1 MTPQPTTS
9 KAAVKKKADQALDAA
24 LPVSDDKKIVNRL
37 RRAQGQLGAV
47 IAMVESG
54 RDCRDVVTQLSA
66 VSSALDKAGFAI
78 IATAMRECVT
88 EDNLDDEGKPSV
100 EDLEKLFLSLS

>member
-1 MTPQPTTS
+1 M
-9 KAAVKKKADQALDAA
+9 K
-24 LPVSDDKKIVNRL
+24 PVLNRL

-47 IAMVESG
+47 ISMVEQG
-54 RDCRDVVTQLSA
+54 KDCRSVVTQLSA

-78 IATAMRECVT
+78 IATAMKECMA
-88 EDNLDDEGKPSV
+88 EDGTGSQDGDLSV

>member
-1 MTPQPTTS
+1 MAEATPTDM
-9 KAAVKKKADQALDAA
+9 K
-24 LPVSDDKKIVNRL
+24 PVINRL

-47 IAMVESG
+47 ISMVEQG
-54 RDCRDVVTQLSA
+54 KDCRSVVTQLSA

-78 IATAMRECVT
+78 IATAMKECVAQ
-88 EDNLDDEGKPSV
+88 EGKSAGDKDLSV

>member
-1 MTPQPTTS
+1 MAEATPTDM
-9 KAAVKKKADQALDAA
+9 K
-24 LPVSDDKKIVNRL
+24 PVINRL

-47 IAMVESG
+47 ISMVEQG
-54 RDCRDVVTQLSA
+54 KDCRSVVTQLSA

-78 IATAMRECVT
+78 IATAMKECVA
-88 EDNLDDEGKPSV
+88 EDSKPGKDGDLSV

>member
-1 MTPQPTTS
+1 MAEATPTDM
-9 KAAVKKKADQALDAA
+9 K
-24 LPVSDDKKIVNRL
+24 PVINRL

-47 IAMVESG
+47 ISMVEQG
-54 RDCRDVVTQLSA
+54 KDCRSVVTQLSA

-78 IATAMRECVT
+78 IATAMKECVA
-88 EDNLDDEGKPSV
+88 EDCKPGKDGDLSV

>member
-1 MTPQPTTS
+1 MVQDTA
-9 KAAVKKKADQALDAA
+9 KDMK
-24 LPVSDDKKIVNRL
+24 PVLNRL

-47 IAMVESG
+47 ISMVEQG
-54 RDCRDVVTQLSA
+54 KDCRSVVTQLSA

-78 IATAMRECVT
+78 IATAMKECMA
-88 EDNLDDEGKPSV
+88 EDGTGSQDGDLSV

>member
-1 MTPQPTTS
+1 MVEDTA
-9 KAAVKKKADQALDAA
+9 KDMK
-24 LPVSDDKKIVNRL
+24 PVLNRL

-47 IAMVESG
+47 ISMVEQG
-54 RDCRDVVTQLSA
+54 KDCRSVVTQLSA

-78 IATAMRECVT
+78 IATAMKECMA
-88 EDNLDDEGKPSV
+88 EDGPGSQDGDLSV

>member
-1 MTPQPTTS
+1 MVEHNPTDM
-9 KAAVKKKADQALDAA
+9 K
-24 LPVSDDKKIVNRL
+24 PVINRL

-47 IAMVESG
+47 ISMVEQG
-54 RDCRDVVTQLSA
+54 KDCRSVVTQLSA

-78 IATAMRECVT
+78 IATAMKECVAQSQ
-88 EDNLDDEGKPSV
+88 KPGGSDAMTV

>member
-1 MTPQPTTS
+1 MSEQVS
-9 KAAVKKKADQALDAA
+9 AD
-24 LPVSDDKKIVNRL
+24 VSANDKKIINRL

-47 IAMVESG
+47 ITMVESG

-78 IATAMRECVT
+78 IATAMRDCVA
-88 EDNLDDEGKPSV
+88 DDGSQVEGKPNV

>member
-1 MTPQPTTS
+1 MAEATPTDM
-9 KAAVKKKADQALDAA
+9 K
-24 LPVSDDKKIVNRL
+24 PVINRL

-47 IAMVESG
+47 ISMVEQG
-54 RDCRDVVTQLSA
+54 KDCRSVVTQLSA

-78 IATAMRECVT
+78 IATAMKQCVA
-88 EDNLDDEGKPSV
+88 EEGSSEATGDLSV

>member
-1 MTPQPTTS
+1 MVEDTA
-9 KAAVKKKADQALDAA
+9 KDMK
-24 LPVSDDKKIVNRL
+24 PVLNRL

-47 IAMVESG
+47 ISMVEQG
-54 RDCRDVVTQLSA
+54 KDCRSVVTQLSA

-78 IATAMRECVT
+78 IATAMKECMA
-88 EDNLDDEGKPSV
+88 EDGTGSQDGDLSV

>member
-1 MTPQPTTS
+1 MAESTPTEM
-9 KAAVKKKADQALDAA
+9 K
-24 LPVSDDKKIVNRL
+24 PVINRL

-47 IAMVESG
+47 ISMVEQG
-54 RDCRDVVTQLSA
+54 KDCRSVVTQLSA

-78 IATAMRECVT
+78 IATAMKECVAA
-88 EDNLDDEGKPSV
+88 EGKSSGEKDLSV

>member
-1 MTPQPTTS
+1 MAEATP
-9 KAAVKKKADQALDAA
+9 ADMK
-24 LPVSDDKKIVNRL
+24 PVINRL

-47 IAMVESG
+47 ISMVEQG
-54 RDCRDVVTQLSA
+54 KDCRSVVTQLSA

-78 IATAMRECVT
+78 IATAMKQCVA
-88 EDNLDDEGKPSV
+88 EEGSSDAKGDLSV

>member
-1 MTPQPTTS
+1 MAETNPTDM
-9 KAAVKKKADQALDAA
+9 K
-24 LPVSDDKKIVNRL
+24 PVINRL

-47 IAMVESG
+47 ISMVEQG
-54 RDCRDVVTQLSA
+54 KDCRSVVTQLSA

-78 IATAMRECVT
+78 IATAMKECVAQ
-88 EDNLDDEGKPSV
+88 EGKSAGDKDLSV

>member
-1 MTPQPTTS
+1 MS
-9 KAAVKKKADQALDAA
+9 ESVSAD
-24 LPVSDDKKIVNRL
+24 VSANDKKIINRL

-47 IAMVESG
+47 ITMVESG

-78 IATAMRECVT
+78 IATAMRDCVA
-88 EDNLDDEGKPSV
+88 DDGTQVEGKPNV

>member
-1 MTPQPTTS
+1 MAEATPTDM
-9 KAAVKKKADQALDAA
+9 K
-24 LPVSDDKKIVNRL
+24 PVINRL

-47 IAMVESG
+47 ISMVEQGKDFYS
-54 RDCRDVVTQLSA
+54 VVNQFSA

-78 IATAMRECVT
+78 IATAMKECVA
-88 EDNLDDEGKPSV
+88 EDGKPGKDGDLSV

>member
-1 MTPQPTTS
+1 MVEDTA
-9 KAAVKKKADQALDAA
+9 KDMK
-24 LPVSDDKKIVNRL
+24 PVLNRL

-47 IAMVESG
+47 ISMVEQG
-54 RDCRDVVTQLSA
+54 KDCRSVVTQLSA

-78 IATAMRECVT
+78 IATAMKECMA
-88 EDNLDDEGKPSV
+88 EDGTGFQEGDLSV